1 MLGTVVKKAT
11 VGQWLSWASMPRIP
25 EKFIELRSWALPTE
39 LVLAARTELCDSGN
53 NLWKVLQEILKG
65 SCVCLT
71 LRAQGSRVRVTTC
84 SLLSL
89 PFAFTLGE
97 ASFFFFLIL
106 FLSTAPFSYFLNV
119 QTFIRMKSESSCKN
133 GGQKRLHEE
142 HGVEKGR

>member
-1 MLGTVVKKAT
+1 VEYYKTECVLVRIEGVHITPSQIRVMLGTVVKKAT

-97 ASFFFFLIL
+97 ASFFSF
-106 FLSTAPFSYFLNV
+106 
-119 QTFIRMKSESSCKN
+119 
-133 GGQKRLHEE
+133 
-142 HGVEKGR
+142 